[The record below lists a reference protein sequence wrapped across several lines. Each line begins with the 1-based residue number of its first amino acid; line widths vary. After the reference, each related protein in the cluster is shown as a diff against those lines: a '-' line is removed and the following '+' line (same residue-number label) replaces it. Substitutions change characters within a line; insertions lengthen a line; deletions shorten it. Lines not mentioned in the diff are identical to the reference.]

1 MRYISCVS
9 RLLFLTMGAQ
19 LLWGCSSTPTA
30 PNPGLKE
37 SFHTEISAN
46 GSKRFTYSLELPV
59 PELRGP
65 YTESP
70 NMRSGMMRN
79 EEMRRPGRGQRLDI
93 NYALD
98 LKLKETRFC
107 RDGYFVIDRVVSQHG
122 GEIRGECR
130 DGASTGVN

>member
-1 MRYISCVS
+1 MFGRNLILFSVACV
-9 RLLFLTMGAQ
+9 LTA
-19 LLWGCSSTPTA
+19 CASEPTA

-37 SFHTEISAN
+37 SFHTEIFAN
-46 GSKRFTYSLELPV
+46 GSKRFTYALEMAV
-59 PELRGP
+59 PEIRGP

-70 NMRSGMMRN
+70 STRGGMMRAD
-79 EEMRRPGRGQRLDI
+79 EMRRPGRGQRLDI

-107 RDGYFVIDRVVSQHG
+107 IDGYFVIDRVVSQHG

-130 DGASTGVN
+130 EGAERRVN

>member
-1 MRYISCVS
+1 MFGRNFI
-9 RLLFLTMGAQ
+9 LFSVACILSA
-19 LLWGCSSTPTA
+19 CASEPTA

-37 SFHTEISAN
+37 FFHTEVAAN
-46 GSKRFTYSLELPV
+46 GAKRFTYALEMAV

-70 NMRSGMMRN
+70 NTRAGMMRA
-79 EEMRRPGRGQRLDI
+79 EEMRRPGRGQRMDI

-130 DGASTGVN
+130 DGAQR

>member
-1 MRYISCVS
+1 MFGRNFVLFSVACV
-9 RLLFLTMGAQ
+9 LTA
-19 LLWGCSSTPTA
+19 CASEPTA

-46 GSKRFTYSLELPV
+46 GSKRFTYALEMAV

-65 YTESP
+65 YTENP
-70 NMRSGMMRN
+70 NMRGGMTRTDG
-79 EEMRRPGRGQRLDI
+79 MRRASRGQRMDI

-130 DGASTGVN
+130 DGAEQRVN